1 MKRRVFLGTT
11 GATAAVL
18 TGLTGCRQQMGQ
30 SAQSSGP
37 MAVDAGG
44 TLAGKTLEQLRDS
57 YRADLNEYKEFQ
69 LKNVVDPQYGGYCLQ
84 TDWDGPPVSWDKR
97 AWYEGRGTWTF
108 MHLYNNLDPD
118 PRILE
123 ASRRSVD
130 FVMKHYPEGD
140 QFFPASFS
148 REGKPGKLEV
158 NLYGDIFIANGLVQ
172 YSKAKGNE
180 KYWDTAKDIVM
191 KCVRMY
197 DKPGY
202 NATKSTPNGTRFVGH
217 WFILLRI
224 STEMLEI
231 RDDPDLKALA
241 DRCLDAHMHYH
252 YHPDYHLH
260 NEQINHDMSRPN
272 NELTNSAGLG
282 HASEVMWMSLFEA
295 VRRKDKALFDENA
308 KMFRRNLEVAW
319 DDVYGGV
326 FINLDDVEKN
336 IFALGKAG
344 WGQMEDLIGLMCIIE
359 HTGAPWAREWFD
371 KLHTWTYANFPLKP
385 YGLPLWQDYTGRKA
399 EFVKGKGGRR
409 AENLHHPRHFMLN
422 LLAVQRILERKG
434 NISGVFGA

>member
-1 MKRRVFLGTT
+1 M
-11 GATAAVL
+11 
-18 TGLTGCRQQMGQ
+18 
-30 SAQSSGP
+30 P
-37 MAVDAGG
+37 MAVGEGG
-44 TLAGKTLEQLRDS
+44 MLAGKTLEQLRDS
-57 YRADLNEYKEFQ
+57 YLADLKEYAEFQ
-69 LKNVVDPQYGGYCLQ
+69 HKYVVDKEYGGYCLH
-84 TDWDGPPVSWDKR
+84 TDWDGPPLSWEKR

-118 PRILE
+118 PRHLE
-123 ASRRSVD
+123 AARRSVE
-130 FVMKHYPEGD
+130 FVMKHYPQGD
-140 QFFPASFS
+140 QFFPADFT
-148 REGKPGKLEV
+148 REGKPGKLEI
-158 NLYGDIFIANGLVQ
+158 NLYGDIFIANGFAQ

-180 KYWDTAKDIVM
+180 KYWDTAKDIIM

-202 NATKSTPNGTRFVGH
+202 NASKLTPNGTRFVGH

-252 YHPDYHLH
+252 YNPDYNLH

-272 NELTNSAGLG
+272 NELTNAAGLG
-282 HASEVMWMSLFEA
+282 HASEVMWMSLYEA

-326 FINLDDVEKN
+326 FINLDDVENN
-336 IFALGKAG
+336 IFSLGKAG

-359 HTGAPWAREWFD
+359 HTGAPWAKEWFD
-371 KLHTWTYANFPLKP
+371 KLHTWTYAKFPLKP

-399 EFVKGKGGRR
+399 EFVKGKDGRR

-422 LLAVQRILERKG
+422 LEAVQRIIERKG
-434 NISGVFGA
+434 EVSDVFKA